1 MRSRIGIYMWRQ
13 TLNTDSKLFK
23 GIKNSVCH
31 VLGFGKSNRPL
42 VEFLLKHGGRVIVH
56 DKNTGILSEDIA
68 KQYSLQG
75 VEFILGDNYLSGI
88 EGGVIFRSPG
98 FRPDLPEISAAVDR
112 GAILTSEMEL
122 FFELTEAK
130 VFGITG
136 SDGKTT
142 TTTLTH
148 MFLDAECKRRGY
160 GHAYV
165 GGNIGVPLLP
175 LAEEMTADD
184 FAVVELSSFQLMTM
198 RRSPYRAIITNIS
211 PNHLDWHKGGYE
223 EYITSKLNICMHKPI
238 SMLVTNAECGITA
251 EIARNSDLP
260 ITYFSSKKNSYHAI
274 VPPYKRGC
282 KAIYEKGG
290 AVIMESEFGGR
301 EKILTVS
308 EIKLP
313 GRHNLENY
321 MAAIAIT
328 DGYVSRDIIPQIA
341 REFGGVQHRLELVR
355 ELDGVK
361 YYNSSIDS
369 SPSRTHAALSAL
381 GCKPIIIC
389 GGKDKGIP
397 FDGLARD
404 LCSSVKAVV
413 LTGATASTIKSEIEK
428 CPDYDPEYLPVTLVP
443 DFADAVRTARE
454 IAEEGDVVLLS
465 PACTSFDAFKN
476 FEERG
481 DYFKKIVNEFE

>member
-1 MRSRIGIYMWRQ
+1 MNTSSR
-13 TLNTDSKLFK
+13 LFQDV
-23 GIKNSVCH
+23 KNSVCH

-42 VEFLLKHGGRVIVH
+42 VEFLIKHGACVKVH
-56 DKNTGILSEDIA
+56 DKNTEILNEDIA
-68 KQYSLQG
+68 REYASQG
-75 VEFILGDNYLSGI
+75 VEFILGESYLSGI
-88 EGGVIFRSPG
+88 DGGVIFRSPG
-98 FRPDLPEISAAVDR
+98 FRPDLPEIATAVR
-112 GAILTSEMEL
+112 NGAILTSEMEL
-122 FFELTEAK
+122 FFELTDAK
-130 VFGITG
+130 IFGITG

-142 TTTLTH
+142 TTTLTY
-148 MFLDAECKRRGY
+148 MFLDAECKKRGR
-160 GHAYV
+160 GRAYV

-175 LAEEMTADD
+175 LAEQMTKDD

-198 RRSPYRAIITNIS
+198 RRSPSRAIITNIS
-211 PNHLDWHKGGYE
+211 PNHLDWHKGGYD
-223 EYITSKLNICMHKPI
+223 EYISSKLNICMHKPA
-238 SMLVTNAECGITA
+238 SMLVTNAECEVTA

-260 ITYFSSKKNSYHAI
+260 ITYFSSKKSSYDAI

-290 AVIMESEFGGR
+290 AVVLESEYGGR
-301 EKILTVS
+301 EKILSVS

-328 DGYVSRDIIPQIA
+328 DGYVSRELIPPIA
-341 REFGGVQHRLELVR
+341 REFGGVEHRLELVR
-355 ELDGVK
+355 ELDGVR

-381 GCKPIIIC
+381 GCKPVIIC

-413 LTGATASTIKSEIEK
+413 LTGMTATTIKGEIEK
-428 CPDYDPEYLPVTLVP
+428 CPEYDPEKLPVTLVP
-443 DFADAVRTARE
+443 DFADAVRTARD
-454 IAEEGDVVLLS
+454 IATAGDVVLLS

-481 DYFKKIVNEFE
+481 NYFKKIVNEFE